1 VAGYAEMQREMQSM
15 TEDDHGQKLDE
26 LDRLL
31 NDPAVPM
38 QPTLIWQLLGEVSKH
53 ETKTPRLATLDPAGV

>member
-1 VAGYAEMQREMQSM
+1 MQCM
-15 TEDDHGQKLDE
+15 TDDDYGQKLDE

-31 NDPAVPM
+31 NDPDVPM

-53 ETKTPRLATLDPAGV
+53 ETTNAPRLTNLAPAAV